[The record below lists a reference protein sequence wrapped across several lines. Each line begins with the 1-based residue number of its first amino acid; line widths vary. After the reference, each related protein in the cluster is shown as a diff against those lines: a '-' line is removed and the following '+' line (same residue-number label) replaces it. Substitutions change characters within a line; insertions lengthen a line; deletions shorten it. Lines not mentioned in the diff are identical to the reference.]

1 LLLAIDMAQSPQ
13 DLLEQYVDR
22 MIGKTIVG
30 AGTTEDDSFEIDLS
44 DGSVIVFWGDE
55 LSMLIDSSELLN

>member
-1 LLLAIDMAQSPQ
+1 MSQAPQ
-13 DLLEQYVDR
+13 NLLEKYVDQ

-30 AGTTEDDSFEIDLS
+30 AGTTEDDNFEIDLS

-55 LSMLIDSSELLN
+55 LSMLIDNSELLN